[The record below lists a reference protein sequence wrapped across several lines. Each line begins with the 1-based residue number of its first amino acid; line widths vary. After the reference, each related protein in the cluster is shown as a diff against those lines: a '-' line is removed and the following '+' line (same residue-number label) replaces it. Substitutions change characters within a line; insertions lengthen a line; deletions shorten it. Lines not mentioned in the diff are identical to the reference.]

1 MTRLDNLFLLF
12 CLVVLTGCG
21 DGRSSVSGS
30 VTFDGQPLTKTDS
43 RNVTIMFIPESG
55 GAPASALVDES
66 GEFALTTGS
75 QAGLPPGKYI
85 VTFAAIEAA
94 GGKKRVIT
102 PSRYSNAKESDL
114 RADVQPGSNSFNFE
128 LTSKAAG

>member
-1 MTRLDNLFLLF
+1 MRLDYLFSAV
-12 CLVVLTGCG
+12 CLAVLAGCG

-30 VTFDGQPLTKTDS
+30 VTFDGQPLTKTES

-66 GEFALTTGS
+66 GEFSLTTGA

-85 VTFAAIEAA
+85 VTLAAIEAA

-102 PSRYSNAKESDL
+102 PARYSSAKETDL
-114 RADVQPGSNSFNFE
+114 RADVQPGSNSFSFDLN
-128 LTSKAAG
+128 SKAAG